1 MRDITQEVFDGAE
14 DMALSLHHIAGCEDA
29 LVALLDGPLAALPD
43 RGRSVYAQLA
53 AIAAFRAQAEALAGH
68 LARLAA
74 G

>member
-29 LVALLDGPLAALPD
+29 LIALLDQTLAHAPD

-53 AIAAFRAQAEALAGH
+53 AIAAFRAQAAATADH